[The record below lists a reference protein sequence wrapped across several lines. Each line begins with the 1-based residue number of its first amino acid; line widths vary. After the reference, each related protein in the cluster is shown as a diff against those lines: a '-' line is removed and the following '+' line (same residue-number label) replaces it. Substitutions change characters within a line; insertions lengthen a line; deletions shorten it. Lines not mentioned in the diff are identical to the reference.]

1 VLAGVEVLLSKTQEW
16 EQVSARATSL
26 STYMHRLSQYV
37 IRWRKMELQS
47 WPTLLEQERQQCEK
61 KSTKWWPHLYAII
74 NLGIATTSSSST
86 STSSTTSSSSS
97 SSTNSTNSTSNDSVV
112 NNQWLWEV
120 EQDVLWHRKTEA
132 DDDHNDHNEHNDY
145 LLSLFEN
152 MKLFLHMA
160 TFGDLNGRLALVLNF
175 SRQCLME
182 TRTTTQL
189 FGYVKSLFYM
199 LVVLVV

>member
-1 VLAGVEVLLSKTQEW
+1 
-16 EQVSARATSL
+16 
-26 STYMHRLSQYV
+26 M
-37 IRWRKMELQS
+37 
-47 WPTLLEQERQQCEK
+47 
-61 KSTKWWPHLYAII
+61 
-74 NLGIATTSSSST
+74 
-86 STSSTTSSSSS
+86 
-97 SSTNSTNSTSNDSVV
+97 

-132 DDDHNDHNEHNDY
+132 DNDDDHHNDHNDY

-160 TFGDLNGRLALVLNF
+160 TFGDLNGRLSLVLNF
-175 SRQCLME
+175 SRQCLLE

-189 FGYVKSLFYM
+189 FGYVNRSLLYM